1 MRACGA
7 DHIEP
12 TGTRLAGVDDD
23 VCSTILFPHRVTL
36 TEHKWVILG
45 ERRGRSKEGARG
57 RVASLLGG
65 GLNALVDCVSQSD
78 RSFWHQFLH
87 RIKEMAEGVRDA
99 EFAIFYVLQPIATV

>member
-45 ERRGRSKEGARG
+45 ERRGASVIEMHFDGSGCEPFSIFLTICCARSKE
-57 RVASLLGG
+57 RVF
-65 GLNALVDCVSQSD
+65 N
-78 RSFWHQFLH
+78 
-87 RIKEMAEGVRDA
+87 
-99 EFAIFYVLQPIATV
+99 VLR